1 MNITRENI
9 DALNGIIRVSIEK
22 ADYAANVE
30 QSLTDYRKKTNMPG
44 FRPGKV
50 PQGLVKKLYGKAAL
64 ADEVNKLLSDGLSK
78 FIVEEKLDIL
88 GEPLPNEEFQKAI
101 DWDLDTDFEFVFDI
115 GFAPEVKITLDKKTK
130 IPYYKIKVSEDM
142 IDKQIE
148 SYASRFGANQPVD
161 IVANDVTVRG
171 NIVQLDDENNIVEN
185 GLGAEMA
192 LISIDLIKDEEIKNN
207 FIGKTIDEE
216 VIFDMKKAYPNDTE
230 VAYLLNIDKKDA
242 LNVKGNFKITIK
254 EINKFVPAEL
264 NEEHY
269 KKIIGEDTSINNA
282 EAFRLHVADDLSNYF
297 TPTVNYKF
305 AIDAQELLVN
315 EVKIEFPEKFLKK
328 WLLAANK
335 ELKQEEIDTDFE
347 HFLEDLRWQVIKENI
362 IKENELSVTEEDV
375 IGLAREVAASQFRQY
390 GMFDIPEEHLDG
402 FAKQMLEKKDDRKR
416 LYTKKMEDKIMDVVK
431 SKVTLEVK
439 EVTSEEFEK
448 MFEKK

>member
-30 QSLTDYRKKTNMPG
+30 QSLTDYRKKVNMPG

-50 PQGLVKKLYGKAAL
+50 PQGLVKKMYGKAAL
-64 ADEVNKLLSDGLSK
+64 VDEVNKILSNSLSK

-88 GEPLPNEEFQKAI
+88 GEPLPNEDLQKTI
-101 DWDLDTDFEFVFDI
+101 DWEIDADFEFVFDI
-115 GFAPEVKITLDKKTK
+115 GFAPEVKISLDKRTK
-130 IPYYKIKVSEDM
+130 IPFYKIKVAEEM

-148 SYASRFGANQPVD
+148 SYAARFGENQPADV
-161 IVANDVTVRG
+161 VEKDVTVRG
-171 NIVQLDDENNIVEN
+171 NIAQLDAENNIVEN
-185 GLGAEMA
+185 GYSAEMA
-192 LISIDLIKDEEIKNN
+192 LISIDLIKDEEIKNY
-207 FIGKTIDEE
+207 FIGKKAEEE
-216 VIFDMKKAYPNDTE
+216 VIFDIKKAYPNDTE
-230 VAYLLNIDKKDA
+230 IAYLLNIDKKDA
-242 LNVKGNFKITIK
+242 DKVEGNFKIIIK
-254 EINKFVPAEL
+254 EINKFIPAVL

-269 KKIIGEDTSINNA
+269 KKILGENTDINTA
-282 EAFRLHVADDLSNYF
+282 EAFRLHVADDLSAYF
-297 TPTVNYKF
+297 NPTVEYKF

-315 EVKIEFPEKFLKK
+315 KVKMEFPDNFLKR

-335 ELKQEEIDTDFE
+335 ELSADQVDADFE
-347 HFLEDLRWQVIKENI
+347 NFKEDLRWQVIKENI
-362 IKENELSVTEEDV
+362 IKEHELSVSEEDV

-402 FAKQMLEKKDDRKR
+402 FAKQMLQKKDDRNR
-416 LYTKKMEDKIMDVVK
+416 LYNKKMEDKIMEVVK
-431 SKVTLEVK
+431 SKVTIDVK